1 MKKAQLP
8 ERDIAIGY
16 FFLLQNLAESATV
29 SEMERQAL
37 NFALALMYQ
46 SIYGIVE
53 EDEQER
59 KEEEEIEEIKNVK
72 ELARRRK

>member
-72 ELARRRK
+72 ELAVKRK